1 MARRTTTQEDGAGSD
16 SFLDVTTNIVGILI
30 ILVMVVG
37 ERAKTAPVE
46 LGQRLSDRAA
56 LAAEAEAARLDD
68 DVRRL
73 AAQMATVGGEL
84 RGRLAERNRLSTLV
98 AAVEHDLALARS
110 SLDSQ
115 ARARYETD
123 RDLALARN
131 ELARLAHQRS
141 AVEKAAAPQTIEI
154 KNYPTPI
161 GKSVD
166 GHEAHFQLLR
176 GRLAYVPYEP
186 LVDRLRAA
194 LRESISRMQDQVELV
209 DTLGPFEGFRLQY
222 VIQRADTPGGTYFQV
237 SYVEFVP
244 VSGQLGEPLEE
255 ALAPGSKFRELL
267 GSYPPRTY
275 TITVWTYPDS
285 FSDFRRLKQEL
296 YSLGYSVAARPLPE
310 GMPIGASPQG
320 TKSSA
325 Q

>member
-1 MARRTTTQEDGAGSD
+1 MARRTTAPNESAGSD

-37 ERAKTAPVE
+37 ERAKTAPVD
-46 LGQRLSDRAA
+46 LGDRASGRA
-56 LAAEAEAARLDD
+56 VLAAETEAVRLED

-73 AAQMATVGGEL
+73 SAQMKTVQGEL

-98 AAVEHDLALARS
+98 AAVERDLALARS
-110 SLDSQ
+110 GLDKK

-131 ELARLAHQRS
+131 QLARLAAERS
-141 AVEKAAAPQTIEI
+141 SAEKAAAPQTIEV

-161 GKSVD
+161 GKTVD

-194 LRESISRMQDQVELV
+194 LRDAISRMQDQAELV
-209 DTLGPFEGFRLQY
+209 DTLGPVEGFRLQY

-237 SYVEFVP
+237 AYVEFVP
-244 VSGQLGEPLEE
+244 VSSQLGEPLET
-255 ALAPGSKFRELL
+255 ALAPGSKFRDLL
-267 GSYPPRTY
+267 ASYPPGTY

-285 FSDFRRLKQEL
+285 FGDFRKLKQEL

-320 TKSSA
+320 TKSA
-325 Q
+325 AE